1 MSRIKWTPFYAVT
14 LPTNANNGIESSK
27 SPNPKYF
34 CWRIFLAA
42 KWLGAHW
49 SSFLILSAIGIP
61 LGKAKGYGFCLNNQ
75 LKDELLR
82 RSSL

>member
-34 CWRIFLAA
+34 C
-42 KWLGAHW
+42 
-49 SSFLILSAIGIP
+49 
-61 LGKAKGYGFCLNNQ
+61 
-75 LKDELLR
+75 
-82 RSSL
+82 